1 MYEFALVK
9 SDNVKTVHAFK
20 FSSFYASSKNY
31 NEKILILISKSFKNK
46 QAASTFCLSS
56 VGYTART

>member
-31 NEKILILISKSFKNK
+31 NDKF
-46 QAASTFCLSS
+46 
-56 VGYTART
+56 